1 MLVPLLRLD
10 LQHPKLQHPTVIG
23 LYPRAVRSI
32 LSSFDRHVVFRLGLS
47 VMGQFFAMVVKR
59 TGVEIVELEEVA

>member
-10 LQHPKLQHPTVIG
+10 LQHPKLLLPTVIG
-23 LYPRAVRSI
+23 LYPQAVRSI
-32 LSSFDRHVVFRLGLS
+32 LSSFDRYVVFRLDLS
-47 VMGQFFAMVVKR
+47 VMDQFFATVVQR